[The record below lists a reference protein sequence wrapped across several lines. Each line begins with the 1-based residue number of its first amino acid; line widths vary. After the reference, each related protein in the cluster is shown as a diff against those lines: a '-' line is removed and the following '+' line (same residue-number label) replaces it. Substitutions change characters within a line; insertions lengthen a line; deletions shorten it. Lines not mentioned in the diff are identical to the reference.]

1 MGLRQLMWR
10 LLENHRMLL
19 PVIHGHHR
27 LWFVLLV
34 VTLFATSSSITGNN
48 DITDGENSNNVES
61 YEDVGDGVAPYDSK
75 ITHRLPF
82 GRGSS
87 SKEPGEMPGDD
98 LQGNRPRYATPSCN
112 SSFFTKI
119 RNL

>member
-1 MGLRQLMWR
+1 M
-10 LLENHRMLL
+10 
-19 PVIHGHHR
+19 VTI
-27 LWFVLLV
+27 FV
-34 VTLFATSSSITGNN
+34 TAPPISGNN

-61 YEDVGDGVAPYDSK
+61 YEDVGDGVAQYDSK

-112 SSFFTKI
+112 SSLKLENYYHYKLLFLF
-119 RNL
+119 

>member
-1 MGLRQLMWR
+1 M
-10 LLENHRMLL
+10 
-19 PVIHGHHR
+19 
-27 LWFVLLV
+27 
-34 VTLFATSSSITGNN
+34 VTLFATAPSITGNN

-61 YEDVGDGVAPYDSK
+61 YEDVGVGVAQYDSK

-98 LQGNRPRYATPSCN
+98 LQGSSLSYANNCYN
-112 SSFFTKI
+112 
-119 RNL
+119 

>member
-1 MGLRQLMWR
+1 
-10 LLENHRMLL
+10 MLL
-19 PVIHGHHR
+19 PVIHGHR
-27 LWFVLLV
+27 LLWFVLLV
-34 VTLFATSSSITGNN
+34 VTLFAIAPPITGNN
-48 DITDGENSNNVES
+48 DITDGGNNNNVES
-61 YEDVGDGVAPYDSK
+61 YEDMGVGVAQYDSK

-112 SSFFTKI
+112 SSFSLKLENYYHHKLLF
-119 RNL
+119 LF

>member
-1 MGLRQLMWR
+1 M
-10 LLENHRMLL
+10 
-19 PVIHGHHR
+19 VTI
-27 LWFVLLV
+27 FV
-34 VTLFATSSSITGNN
+34 TAPPISGNN

-112 SSFFTKI
+112 SSFLI
-119 RNL
+119 RELLSS

>member
-1 MGLRQLMWR
+1 M
-10 LLENHRMLL
+10 L
-19 PVIHGHHR
+19 PVIQGHRR
-27 LWFVLLV
+27 LWFVLIV
-34 VTLFATSSSITGNN
+34 IAMCATPPSIMGNN
-48 DITDGENSNNVES
+48 DLTDGGSSNNVES

-98 LQGNRPRYATPSCN
+98 LQGNRPSYATPSCN
-112 SSFFTKI
+112 SSFFKI
-119 RNL
+119 RELLLL